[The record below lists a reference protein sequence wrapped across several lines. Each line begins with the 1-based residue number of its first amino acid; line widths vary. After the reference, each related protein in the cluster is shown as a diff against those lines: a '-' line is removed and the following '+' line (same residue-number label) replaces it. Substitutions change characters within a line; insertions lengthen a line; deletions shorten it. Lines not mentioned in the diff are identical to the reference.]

1 MELQHGRGLMDYR
14 EEFRVKPGSKVRLSG
29 LDPSYTGKHVSED
42 KAATD
47 VEKHRKKL
55 AEQQYLMYSEKRH
68 SLLIV
73 LQALDAAGKDGTVN
87 HVMSAMNPQG
97 TTVTG
102 FKAPT
107 ALELE
112 HDFLWRVHPHVPE
125 KGTVAIFNRSHYEDV
140 LVVRVHKLAPKEVW
154 SERYE
159 LINDFERLLYREN
172 DTHIIK
178 FFLHISK
185 EEQLERFKQR
195 LDDPAR
201 NWKISDSDYKE
212 RELWD
217 DYTKAFEDVFAKT
230 STKHAPW
237 YIIPSNH
244 KWFRDLAVSQIVAD
258 TMEDLGMKMPK
269 PTVDLEDIRR
279 EYHAAADNKPSKK
292 SKEDQGNGDGGDA
305 HTKDKKHHK
314 KN

>member
-1 MELQHGRGLMDYR
+1 MDYR
-14 EEFRVKPGSKVRLSG
+14 KEFVVDPGSKVK
-29 LDPSYTGKHVSED
+29 LDKIDPAYTGKHDSEA
-42 KAATD
+42 KAKAEI
-47 VEKHRKKL
+47 EKYRAKL
-55 AEQQYLMYSEKRH
+55 TEQQLLMYAEKQH
-68 SLLIV
+68 SLLVV
-73 LQALDAAGKDGTVN
+73 LQALDAAGKDGAVN

-102 FKAPT
+102 FKGPT

-112 HDFLWRVHPHVPE
+112 HDFLWRIHPHAPA

-140 LVVRVHKLAPKEVW
+140 LVVRVHKLAPKDMW

-159 LINDFERLLYREN
+159 LINDFERLLYRQN
-172 DTHIIK
+172 NTHIIK

-212 RELWD
+212 RQLWD
-217 DYTKAFEDVFAKT
+217 DYTKAFEDVFAET

-244 KWFRDLAVSQIVAD
+244 KWFRNLAVSQIVAA

-269 PTVDLEDIRR
+269 PTVDLQVIRR
-279 EYHAAADNKPSKK
+279 QYHQAARHEHA
-292 SKEDQGNGDGGDA
+292 
-305 HTKDKKHHK
+305 KKHDDHANGSK
-314 KN
+314 ANKGELVHAEGD

>member
-1 MELQHGRGLMDYR
+1 MDYR
-14 EEFRVKPGSKVRLSG
+14 KEFEVKPGTKVKLSRI
-29 LDPSYTGKHVSED
+29 DPGYKGKHVD
-42 KAATD
+42 RKAAEAD
-47 VEKHRKKL
+47 LEQYCANVSK
-55 AEQQYLMYSEKRH
+55 QQYLLYAEKKH

-87 HVMSAMNPQG
+87 HVMSTMNPQG

-102 FKAPT
+102 FKGPT

-112 HDFLWRVHPHVPE
+112 HDFLWRIRPHAPA

-154 SERYE
+154 SGRYE
-159 LINDFERLLYREN
+159 LINDFEKLLRKQN
-172 DTHIIK
+172 STHIIK

-212 RELWD
+212 RALWD
-217 DYTKAFEDVFAKT
+217 DYTEAFEDVFAET
-230 STKHAPW
+230 STKDAPW

-244 KWFRDLAVSQIVAD
+244 KWFRNLAVSQIVAA
-258 TMEDLGMKMPK
+258 TMEDLGLKMPE
-269 PTVDLEDIRR
+269 PQVDLKAIRK
-279 EYHAAADNKPSKK
+279 EYHQAAGGSAEK
-292 SKEDQGNGDGGDA
+292 SLPAG
-305 HTKDKKHHK
+305 
-314 KN
+314 